1 MRVEIDVHY
10 TTQALNIVNS
20 IRIHYLQN
28 LDLSFMCMRVIVYTI
43 VEHSFRNSGRQR
55 LRKFNGALHHIAISL
70 SRVT

>member
-55 LRKFNGALHHIAISL
+55 EKIQRGTSSYSHKSF
-70 SRVT
+70 